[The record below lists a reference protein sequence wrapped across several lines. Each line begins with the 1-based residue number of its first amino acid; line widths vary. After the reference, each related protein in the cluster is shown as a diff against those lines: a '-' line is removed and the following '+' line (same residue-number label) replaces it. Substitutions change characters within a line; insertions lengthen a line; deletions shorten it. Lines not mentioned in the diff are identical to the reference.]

1 MLRASRMFNVGLKA
15 NRLNCPQ
22 CNNDMEE
29 GSATVQGTVI
39 GFLLFGLSHQ
49 HLWFRNQDG
58 EKRKI
63 VASNEVVS
71 AFQCCDCGLI
81 VLKDITQ
88 IEEEAA
94 KFWKKLAKRSLK

>member
-1 MLRASRMFNVGLKA
+1 
-15 NRLNCPQ
+15 
-22 CNNDMEE
+22 MEE

-58 EKRKI
+58 KKRKI

-88 IEEEAA
+88 LEEEAA
-94 KFWKKLAKRSLK
+94 KFGKKLAKLSLK